1 MFVQYK
7 DHIYNISAISSI
19 NVREQILQL
28 AISFTNGEKTNIRF
42 DSKEDFDEFLEKF
55 K

>member
-7 DHIYNISAISSI
+7 DHIINIHAISSI
-19 NVREQILQL
+19 NVRTQILQL

-42 DSKEDFDEFLEKF
+42 DSQEDFDKFLEKF